1 LKMSDVID
9 LSVAERRM
17 RGAVESVKSNFA
29 TIRTGRA
36 NPTLLDR
43 VEVEAYGSRMPL
55 RSVAN
60 VGAPEPRLLTVT
72 PFDPSTLKGIERA
85 ISNSEIG
92 LNPNN
97 DGRII
102 RLPIPELSE
111 ERRRE
116 LIRVARHMAEE
127 GRVSVRNVRRDEM
140 KDVHE
145 LRKEG
150 EISRTRKRSCWRS
163 RRWNLSANIP
173 QTLRPSRA
181 SSPAS
186 EKKCGPRATSPSSWT
201 ATAAGPSGA
210 ASPAPPATGPGSRS

>member
-1 LKMSDVID
+1 MSDVID

-36 NPTLLDR
+36 NPSLLDR
-43 VEVEAYGSRMPL
+43 IEVEAYGSKMPL

-72 PFDPSTLKGIERA
+72 PFDPSTLKNIERA
-85 ISNSEIG
+85 IRDSDIG
-92 LNPNN
+92 LNPQN
-97 DGRII
+97 DGKII
-102 RLPIPELSE
+102 RLPIPELTE

-150 EISRTRKRSCWRS
+150 EISQDDEHRAEEELQKLTNDYVKR
-163 RRWNLSANIP
+163 I
-173 QTLRPSRA
+173 
-181 SSPAS
+181 
-186 EKKCGPRATSPSSWT
+186 E
-201 ATAAGPSGA
+201 AALA
-210 ASPAPPATGPGSRS
+210 DKEAELMEV

>member
-1 LKMSDVID
+1 MSDVID
-9 LSVAERRM
+9 LSAAERRM
-17 RGAVESVKSNFA
+17 RGAIESVKSNFA

-60 VGAPEPRLLTVT
+60 VGAPESRLLTVT
-72 PFDPSTLKGIERA
+72 PFDPSTLKNIERA
-85 ISNSEIG
+85 IRDSDIG
-92 LNPNN
+92 LNPQN
-97 DGRII
+97 DGKII
-102 RLPIPELSE
+102 RLPIPELTE

-140 KDVHE
+140 RDVHE

-150 EISRTRKRSCWRS
+150 EISEDDEHRAEEELQKLTNGYVKRIDAV
-163 RRWNLSANIP
+163 LADKEAE
-173 QTLRPSRA
+173 LM
-181 SSPAS
+181 
-186 EKKCGPRATSPSSWT
+186 EV
-201 ATAAGPSGA
+201 
-210 ASPAPPATGPGSRS
+210 

>member
-1 LKMSDVID
+1 MSDVID
-9 LSVAERRM
+9 LTAAERRM
-17 RGAVESVKSNFA
+17 RGAVEAVRSQFA

-43 VEVEAYGSRMPL
+43 IEVEAYGSRMPL

-72 PFDPSTLKGIERA
+72 PFDPSTLKNIERA
-85 ISNSEIG
+85 IRDSDIG
-92 LNPNN
+92 LNPQN
-97 DGRII
+97 DGKIL
-102 RLPIPELSE
+102 RLPIPELTE

-140 KDVHE
+140 RDVHE

-150 EISRTRKRSCWRS
+150 EISQDDEHRAEVE
-163 RRWNLSANIP
+163 L
-173 QTLRPSRA
+173 QTLTDDYVKRIDA
-181 SSPAS
+181 ALADKES
-186 EKKCGPRATSPSSWT
+186 ELMEV
-201 ATAAGPSGA
+201 
-210 ASPAPPATGPGSRS
+210 